1 MQTLKTPNVLS
12 LSRIKQLYKYKYSTE
27 YYNYYYSTEYT
38 LYEYLKRSYEKI
50 HASIYIFLHFRVI

>member
-27 YYNYYYSTEYT
+27 YYK
-38 LYEYLKRSYEKI
+38 LYEYLKRFYERI
-50 HASIYIFLHFRVI
+50 HASIYIFLHFRVV